1 MPSPLEIKLS
11 EYLYDAFR
19 VEFDARIRRTDE
31 GVSIAARPSS
41 PARDRMWME
50 CSFHNTIRLGIRA
63 IPEAASAPFFET
75 MAGADLK
82 HRMRCSEDIL
92 KLLDDVHDLRFMV
105 GKVDLCETPIT
116 DWPNPW
122 PSLLFDAVVWPVPT
136 LDGFDALVEYSF
148 DWLHKAFI
156 PFFDLLDI
164 EFEVLGYTEGE
175 RQRSLVNKYERDER
189 NRKLCIEARG
199 CRCAICGFDFEESY
213 GELGKGFIHVHHIVP
228 VSKIGPNYI
237 IDPVKDLIPV
247 CPNCHAMLHRV
258 DPPMDPNML
267 SKILGSNRRNK

>member
-189 NRKLCIEARG
+189 NRKLCIEAKG

-267 SKILGSNRRNK
+267 SNILGSNQQNK

>member
-189 NRKLCIEARG
+189 NRKLCIEAKG